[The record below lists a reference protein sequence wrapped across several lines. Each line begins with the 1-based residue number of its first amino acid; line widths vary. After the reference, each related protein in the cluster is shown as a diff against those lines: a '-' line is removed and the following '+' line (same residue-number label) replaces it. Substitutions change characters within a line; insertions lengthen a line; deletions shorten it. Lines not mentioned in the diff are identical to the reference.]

1 MDKRSKIKQHEEL
14 LADHE
19 IMIQELKT
27 LNLRLTEIVM
37 IDRKRLDL
45 LEMPCWKKLWGQYPK

>member
-1 MDKRSKIKQHEEL
+1 MDERSKIKRHKEL

-45 LEMPCWKKLWGQYPK
+45 LEMPW